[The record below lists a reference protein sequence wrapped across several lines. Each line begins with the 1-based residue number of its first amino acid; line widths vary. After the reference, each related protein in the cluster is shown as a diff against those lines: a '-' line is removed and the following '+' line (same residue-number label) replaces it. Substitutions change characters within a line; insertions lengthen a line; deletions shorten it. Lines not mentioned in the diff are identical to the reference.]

1 VWQCETSDNRNDVQD
16 YDAVVFHLRSW
27 SRNDLPQHRSPHQRY
42 VGWIMESAAWREYM
56 VDNSPMVNFFNWT
69 FSYRW
74 DSDIVSPYGYVKPV
88 HGRVPLHPNEKQMK
102 EYLSNSKVDY
112 ANGKTK
118 MAAWFV
124 SNCLSKSKRNEMV
137 NELQKHMQIDVYGNC
152 GTMTC
157 PRNMEDECREMAAK
171 NYKFYMALENSLCQ
185 DYITEKYQSKFYIC
199 TLKHE
204 KLINYLF

>member
-1 VWQCETSDNRNDVQD
+1 
-16 YDAVVFHLRSW
+16 
-27 SRNDLPQHRSPHQRY
+27 
-42 VGWIMESAAWREYM
+42 
-56 VDNSPMVNFFNWT
+56 
-69 FSYRW
+69 
-74 DSDIVSPYGYVKPV
+74 
-88 HGRVPLHPNEKQMK
+88 
-102 EYLSNSKVDY
+102 
-112 ANGKTK
+112 